1 CRASMGQA
9 KRALL
14 PLPRTSAQPHHS
26 ITSSARAS
34 SVGGT
39 SRPSA
44 FAVLEVDHDFML
56 GWPQLVDRP
65 VSRRGVAYTGDYCFG
80 GTRVDCQD
88 TNCTPWP
95 RLAHTLWNR
104 TCSERSPPL
113 TVRSNSKKP
122 VIMARQQVRT
132 LTSLRR
138 IARYLT
144 VPDRIDSMEARL
156 SPTAPS
162 TQRMY

>member
-1 CRASMGQA
+1 MVLHRHVLALDVAGFEAVGLRSSKHGASKKGA
-9 KRALL
+9 RTGRPSL

-56 GWPQLVDRP
+56 DWPQLVDRP

-104 TCSERSPPL
+104 ACSERSPPL
-113 TVRSNSKKP
+113 KVRSNSTKP
-122 VIMARQQVRT
+122 VIMARQ
-132 LTSLRR
+132 
-138 IARYLT
+138 
-144 VPDRIDSMEARL
+144 P
-156 SPTAPS
+156 
-162 TQRMY
+162 